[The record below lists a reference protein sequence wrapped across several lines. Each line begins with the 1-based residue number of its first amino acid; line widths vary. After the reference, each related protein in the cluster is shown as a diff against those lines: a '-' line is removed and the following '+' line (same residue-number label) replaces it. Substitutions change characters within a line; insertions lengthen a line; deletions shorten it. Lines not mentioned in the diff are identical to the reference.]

1 MALDA
6 VIVADYG
13 SESFSGTNPLKLHID
28 GRVAD
33 IQTVMNLVQNHGR
46 LSPPIVGDGCLSW
59 SSAPKLNGI
68 YLFSYLT
75 RQGLDVAVVD
85 NFSADKEKLRGLLK
99 EAPQAV
105 VISTTFITGKQ
116 TLTEMVR
123 EIRTLSDDVKIIIGG
138 PFVYTSYLI
147 YQRSRAEKGYLP
159 EAGGH
164 DFVFIENDGLP
175 EADLFIVA
183 PQGEDILARAL
194 RRIKRHE
201 GIEDLPNTAI
211 FRDGAFA
218 FGRRSDAVL
227 PHHHSIDWE
236 RLPDEVF
243 NSGVVPLQASSG
255 CPYNCAFCN
264 FVKDRRLT
272 AVKPLDRLLTEMRK
286 VRARGARYVWFVDDN
301 FRLGKDDLKA
311 VCERLI
317 QEDLGLR
324 WMTFIRAGTLDPVDP
339 DLLRRAGCVE
349 VQLGLESADPQ
360 VLRNMNKRATPELY
374 DRVLPRLLSSGI
386 NCSCYLI
393 FGFPGE
399 TDESARR
406 TIDFM
411 RRHEA
416 APYPGC
422 LSWSIFPFL
431 LAPLSPIYEKA
442 ARAAYDL
449 SGYMKKWRHA
459 TMDHEQAMD
468 YVIRAFLKT
477 EHSGAIYRGDNQDL
491 LNGLDPHRRKCF
503 ISVRHALSKAAMHSE
518 LTREAVQQAFQP
530 LFEG

>member
-6 VIVADYG
+6 LIVADYG
-13 SESFSGTNPLKLHID
+13 SESFSGTNPLKLYID
-28 GRVAD
+28 GRLAD

-46 LSPPIVGDGCLSW
+46 LSPPIVGEGRLSW
-59 SSAPKLNGI
+59 SSSPKLNGI
-68 YLFSYLT
+68 HLFSYLA

-85 NFSADKEKLRGLLK
+85 DFSADKEKVRRLLR
-99 EAPQAV
+99 EAPRAV
-105 VISTTFITGKQ
+105 VISTTFITRKQ
-116 TLTEMVR
+116 ALVEMVR
-123 EIRTLSDDVKIIIGG
+123 EIRALSDDVKIIIGG

-147 YQRSRAEKGYLP
+147 YQRSRAETGYLP
-159 EAGGH
+159 EEAGQ
-164 DFVFIENDGLP
+164 DFLFIENDGQP
-175 EADLFIVA
+175 EADLFIMA
-183 PQGEDILARAL
+183 SQGEDILSRAL
-194 RRIKRHE
+194 RRIKRRE
-201 GIEDLPNTAI
+201 DIGDLPNTAV
-211 FRDGAFA
+211 FKDGAIA
-218 FGRRSDAVL
+218 FGVRSEAVIL
-227 PHHHSIDWE
+227 QNHSIDWE

-243 NSGVVPLQASSG
+243 RSGVVPLQASSG
-255 CPYNCAFCN
+255 CPYHCGFCN

-272 AVKPLDRLLTEMRK
+272 AVKPLDQLLTEMRQ

-301 FRLGKDDLKA
+301 FRLGKGDLEG

-324 WMTFIRAGTLDPVDP
+324 WMTFIRASTLDAVDP

-374 DRVLPRLLSSGI
+374 DRVLPKLLASGI

-399 TDESARR
+399 TEESARR

-416 APYPGC
+416 ARHPGS

-431 LAPLSPIYEKA
+431 LAPLSPIYEKE
-442 ARAAYDL
+442 ARAVYAL

-459 TMDHEQAMD
+459 TMDDEQAMG
-468 YVIRAFLKT
+468 YVIRAFLDM
-477 EHSGAIYRGDNQDL
+477 EHSGAIYRDDNQDL
-491 LNGLDPHRRKCF
+491 LSGLDPHRRQCF
-503 ISVRHALSKAAMHSE
+503 IGVRHALSKAAMQSE
-518 LTREAVQQAFQP
+518 LTLEALQEAFQP
-530 LFEG
+530 LFE